1 MATISRLSANGLLQT
16 SVPLDEVSQTR
27 ISQSPTNIFSSEF
40 DEVTINPVT
49 NGLAK
54 RETNDGKLMIAGY
67 FDETATL

>member
-1 MATISRLSANGLLQT
+1 MATITRLSANGLFQT
-16 SVPLDEVSQTR
+16 SVALDEVTQTK
-27 ISQSPTNIFSSEF
+27 ISQSPTNIFASEF

-54 RETNDGKLMIAGY
+54 RETNDGKLLVAGY